1 MFSTALK
8 DLAVELNIFVMT
20 STQVNANA
28 DDNKNIRNESG
39 LAGSRSIINKAD
51 TGAIMAR
58 PTTEELSTLKNITEQ
73 IGKVPNIVT
82 DIFKVRSGKL
92 NQVRIW
98 SEVNLGNLRKED
110 LFITDARLEVIKDLN
125 FGYNYEINWEEE
137 QTKNLL
143 EQLKHL
149 NEIE

>member
-110 LFITDARLEVIKDLN
+110 LFITDARLEVIEDLN